1 ACALPTFPFSGQ
13 LFPRVEE
20 QFMSNSGSL
29 LLLFLLLILPG
40 CSSEVPGGAV
50 SGEAPVSNEEADKP
64 TSNAA
69 LKARLTE
76 IAESGQG
83 GSALSGVQSA
93 LDDLKASDAPLAES
107 LTTDYAAL
115 SQESDPVKI
124 KSIAKRMA
132 DKL

>member
-1 ACALPTFPFSGQ
+1 
-13 LFPRVEE
+13 
-20 QFMSNSGSL
+20 MSNSGSL